1 MKTFIKAI
9 KSATSKEQLQH
20 ITKNA
25 LGTARITMKQYDK
38 LISYAV
44 CREIELGTW
53 EYLNAYPDKE
63 TALKQAQKEY
73 KIKY

>member
-1 MKTFIKAI
+1 MKAFIKAI

-20 ITKNA
+20 ITKDA
-25 LGTARITMKQYDK
+25 LGTAGITMKQYDK
-38 LISYAV
+38 LITYAV

-63 TALKQAQKEY
+63 TALKLAQKEF

>member
-9 KSATSKEQLQH
+9 KSATSKEQLHH
-20 ITKNA
+20 ITKDA
-25 LGTARITMKQYDK
+25 LGTASITTKQYDK
-38 LISYAV
+38 LLAYAV

-53 EYLNAYPDKE
+53 EYLDAYPDQ
-63 TALKQAQKEY
+63 TAALKEAQKAF

>member
-9 KSATSKEQLQH
+9 KAATSKEQLQH
-20 ITKNA
+20 ITKDA
-25 LGTARITMKQYDK
+25 LGTAGITLKQYDK
-38 LISYAV
+38 LTAYAV

-53 EYLNAYPDKE
+53 KFLDAFPDKE
-63 TALKQAQKEY
+63 TALKLAQKEF